1 MWVPT
6 TMLLVT
12 LAFGVYVALIKFEFQ
27 QDIRK
32 LSNELLDK
40 EKRIK
45 KMESRLTSVEHKHK
59 NLNAIVK
66 HKQEEMPVATN

>member
-1 MWVPT
+1 MWVPSI
-6 TMLLVT
+6 MLLVT
-12 LAFGVYVALIKFEFQ
+12 LAFGAYVALIKFEFR

-45 KMESRLTSVEHKHK
+45 QMESRLTSVEHKHK

-66 HKQEEMPVATN
+66 HK